1 MPKSPKI
8 NEQALGAELLNVL
21 RERGLGSMSKTE
33 LDALLLHLIEAHSN
47 GVMSNSEMALYFRAP
62 VARIKRLRH
71 EAILRF
77 GGSDLNA
84 LLQRRLQ
91 ALMRSANFE
100 FPTVK
105 TSGGK
110 ASGTRIVVVVEDEFT
125 RSQLLGHL
133 KKVGSHADWS
143 FNAELLKVD
152 PQALLRVMIGLLP
165 EEDIEQLASGL
176 NLTAGAKLE
185 GQLVEAINDFATKA
199 RDWGLTRLA
208 DAAMTW
214 AKNAATDSRVTGL
227 VLQVIG
233 MN

>member
-1 MPKSPKI
+1 
-8 NEQALGAELLNVL
+8 
-21 RERGLGSMSKTE
+21 MSKTD
-33 LDALLLHLIEAHSN
+33 LDALLLQLIQAHSN
-47 GVMSNSEMALYFRAP
+47 EVISNSEMALYLRAP

-84 LLQRRLQ
+84 LFSRRLQ
-91 ALMRSANFE
+91 ALVRTANFE
-100 FPTVK
+100 FPTLK

-110 ASGTRIVVVVEDEFT
+110 ASETRIVVVVEDEFT

-133 KKVGSHADWS
+133 KKVGAHADWS

-152 PQALLRVMIGLLP
+152 PQALMKVMIDLLSA
-165 EEDIEQLASGL
+165 EDIERLASGL
-176 NLTAGAKLE
+176 NLTTGAKLE
-185 GQLVEAINDFATKA
+185 GQLLEGIKDLAAKA
-199 RDWGLTRLA
+199 RDWGVTRLA

-214 AKNAATDSRVTGL
+214 AKDSVTDQRVMGL